1 MQGGIPKPTI
11 LRLCLI
17 YRVLDELLQNGVQS
31 VSSTQIA
38 DRLSM
43 NSHNVRKDI
52 GYLGDVG
59 NLGAGYDVIVL
70 KKAIAESFGLNRTRN
85 ACVVG
90 LGRLG
95 SAVLNFEQFQPK
107 GYKIVAGF
115 DSNINKIETMR
126 TAVSLSPSYMIAEVV
141 RMKKKVLEY
150 DIRIAH
156 LSMFELI
163 RAQMLDF
170 VAKSGC
176 WPVFRMVLIFPLLM
190 QGEEKFKPEKRSDI
204 IARDIDWM
212 KRLKTILDEY
222 IEQRPVNY
230 KKFLTDAAWRKHH
243 GLFMDHEID
252 DRMKFEREK
261 RNRMKKR
268 GLIK

>member
-1 MQGGIPKPTI
+1 VQSGIPKPTI

-17 YRVLDELLQNGVQS
+17 YRVLDELLQKGVQS
-31 VSSTQIA
+31 VSSSQIA

-141 RMKKKVLEY
+141 RRMDIELGVIAVPEDVAQKVTDQLVEGG
-150 DIRIAH
+150 IKGIVN
-156 LSMFELI
+156 LT
-163 RAQMLDF
+163 
-170 VAKSGC
+170 
-176 WPVFRMVLIFPLLM
+176 P
-190 QGEEKFKPEKRSDI
+190 
-204 IARDIDWM
+204 
-212 KRLKTILDEY
+212 TILKPHDPNVFISNLSILGDFHY
-222 IEQRPVNY
+222 
-230 KKFLTDAAWRKHH
+230 LSA
-243 GLFMDHEID
+243 
-252 DRMKFEREK
+252 
-261 RNRMKKR
+261 
-268 GLIK
+268 LITLNENQS

>member
-1 MQGGIPKPTI
+1 VQNGIPKPTI

-17 YRVLDELLQNGVQS
+17 YRVLDELLHNGVQS
-31 VSSTQIA
+31 VSSSQIA

-141 RMKKKVLEY
+141 HRMEIELGVIAVPEDVAQKVTDQLVEGGIKGIVNLTPTIIKPN
-150 DIRIAH
+150 DPNVFISN
-156 LSMFELI
+156 LSILGNFHYLSALI
-163 RAQMLDF
+163 TLN
-170 VAKSGC
+170 
-176 WPVFRMVLIFPLLM
+176 
-190 QGEEKFKPEKRSDI
+190 EKQSS
-204 IARDIDWM
+204 
-212 KRLKTILDEY
+212 
-222 IEQRPVNY
+222 
-230 KKFLTDAAWRKHH
+230 
-243 GLFMDHEID
+243 
-252 DRMKFEREK
+252 
-261 RNRMKKR
+261 
-268 GLIK
+268 